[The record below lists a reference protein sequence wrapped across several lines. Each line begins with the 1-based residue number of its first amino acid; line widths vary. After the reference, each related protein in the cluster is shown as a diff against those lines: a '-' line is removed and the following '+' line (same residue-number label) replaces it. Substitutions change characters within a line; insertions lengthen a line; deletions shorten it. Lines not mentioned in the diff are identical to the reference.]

1 MKEKKILK
9 AGTLYFIGNIFD
21 KAVAFITVPIF
32 TRMLSTSDYGVTTTY
47 LSWVSI
53 LTVIITLSLGNSIR
67 TAVVDFESDKDGYL
81 SSIFALG
88 TISAIIM
95 SGGICIVSYM
105 LGTDAD
111 LFRLIVCCCMQAYA
125 SSIIQAIQ
133 WRYMMDLRYLARTLL
148 QSLPNIVV
156 IVLSIYFIYTMEENK
171 YWGRVYASVG
181 VYFILGV
188 VYLFYYWFKGK
199 SLVNIRYWKYA
210 LAFSL
215 PIIFHSLSVV
225 ILSQADRTMITWLR
239 NSAETGIYSLA
250 YQFGMVPQVFTA
262 TFENVW
268 IPWFTKKMQSNE
280 KDEINR
286 MVRPYINTV
295 AILCCGIMLVAP
307 EVLKFMTTESYYSAV
322 YIIAPVISAVFLTFL
337 ASVSIDL
344 EYYLKKTKT
353 IASNTI
359 VAAVVNIVLNYI
371 FIARYGAIAA
381 AFTTVASYAVSFVM
395 HYCVTRKLDP
405 ELFKFKT
412 YIFPIIFVA
421 VFTILTNVLMNY
433 AVVRWGIGVIL
444 GIVFLY
450 NSLKVIKLNNK

>member
-81 SSIFALG
+81 SSIFTLG

-125 SSIIQAIQ
+125 TSIIQAIQ
-133 WRYMMDLRYLARTLL
+133 WRYMMDVKYLARTML

-156 IVLSIYFIYTMEENK
+156 IVLSIYFIYTMEDNK
-171 YWGRVYASVG
+171 YWGRIYAYVAVYVVLGLA
-181 VYFILGV
+181 YFIY
-188 VYLFYYWFKGK
+188 YLFKGK
-199 SLVNIRYWKYA
+199 KPFSVKYWKYA

-215 PIIFHSLSVV
+215 PIIFHSLSSV

-239 NSAETGIYSLA
+239 SSAETGIYSLA
-250 YQFGMVPQVFTA
+250 YQFGMVPQVFMT

-280 KDEINR
+280 KNEVNK
-286 MVRPYINTV
+286 MARPYINTI

-307 EVLKFMTTESYYSAV
+307 EILKIMTIESYYSAV
-322 YIIAPVISAVFLTFL
+322 YIIAPVICAIFLLFL
-337 ASVSIDL
+337 SSVSIDL
-344 EYYLKKTKT
+344 EYYLKKTGT

-359 VAAVVNIVLNYI
+359 VAAVINIILNYI
-371 FIARYGAIAA
+371 FIARFGAVAA
-381 AFTTVASYAVSFVM
+381 AFTTMASYAVSFVM
-395 HYCVTRKLDP
+395 HYCVARKLDS
-405 ELFKFKT
+405 ELFDFKI
-412 YIFPIIFVA
+412 YILPIMVVSF
-421 VFTILTNVLMNY
+421 FTILTNLLMEY
-433 AVVRWGIGVIL
+433 VIIRWGIGVIL
-444 GIVFLY
+444 GILFLY
-450 NSLKVIKLNNK
+450 NSLKVIKLNK